1 MFARFKKSFKKGI
14 KQVVAVW
21 FAFAAVNIAS
31 ANLITNGSFEQ
42 LTFDDNSTSQGQVH
56 NRYLSDFEDMNKGW
70 DVFSIIPG
78 WETAFG
84 SGIEIQKHVVTNA
97 QHGDNHVELDS
108 HPGGASNSMMQQT
121 LDSLVVGSQYQLEFF
136 YKPRTNNQNDNGINV
151 YWYDSLVDFD
161 SSIDPLYS
169 VDGVR
174 RDANGWQ
181 VQTVTFTATSEDMTL
196 GFASFGQQNRLGGL
210 IDNVSLVA
218 VPEPSMIVLLMLA
231 VLAMMSKKAR
241 IGRRA

>member
-1 MFARFKKSFKKGI
+1 
-14 KQVVAVW
+14 
-21 FAFAAVNIAS
+21 
-31 ANLITNGSFEQ
+31 
-42 LTFDDNSTSQGQVH
+42 
-56 NRYLSDFEDMNKGW
+56 
-70 DVFSIIPG
+70 
-78 WETAFG
+78 
-84 SGIEIQKHVVTNA
+84 
-97 QHGDNHVELDS
+97 
-108 HPGGASNSMMQQT
+108 
-121 LDSLVVGSQYQLEFF
+121 
-136 YKPRTNNQNDNGINV
+136 
-151 YWYDSLVDFD
+151 
-161 SSIDPLYS
+161 IDPLYS